1 MPQKIIV
8 FSTSFLDELI
18 THPSEEGQARRALE
32 EAAERNGLELEFR
45 CDRSPLVP
53 MTADELEGAA
63 AVIADLE
70 VYDAA
75 VLSAVGKNGGG
86 SLGLISR
93 YGVGY
98 NSVDVHA
105 AREAGIWVTNTP
117 GANSLPTAE
126 WAAATLLDIAG
137 RRIPHHAR
145 AGSGKLKAGPSR
157 LDISGK
163 TLGVIGTG
171 SVGKKVVELM
181 TGFRCR
187 VIAAEIKPDTEW
199 ARGHGVVYVG
209 LDTLC
214 SESDFI
220 TIHASGGDM
229 LIGPREVTLMKQT
242 AVLVNCARGVLTDNR
257 EIYSAV
263 KDGRLW
269 GYGIDE
275 VWEYEDLPLAGL
287 NISASPHVGSD
298 TDMGKVR
305 MQLMSAQAVI
315 DYVDGRRPE
324 FIVNP

>member
-8 FSTSFLDELI
+8 FSTSFLDELL
-18 THPSEEGQARRALE
+18 THPPEEGRARALLE
-32 EAAERNGLELEFR
+32 EAAERNNLELEFR
-45 CDRSPLVP
+45 CGRSPLVP
-53 MTADELEGAA
+53 MTTEELEGAT

-70 VYDAA
+70 VYDAS
-75 VLSAVGKNGGG
+75 VLSAVGVKNGG

-98 NSVDVHA
+98 NSVDIEA
-105 AREAGIWVTNTP
+105 AREAGILVANTP

-126 WAAATLLDIAG
+126 WAVATLLDIAG
-137 RRIPHHAR
+137 RRIPHHTR
-145 AGSGKLKAGPSR
+145 AGSGRLKAGPSR

-181 TGFRCR
+181 TGFHCR
-187 VIAAEIKPDTEW
+187 AIAAEIRPDTEW
-199 ARGHGVVYVG
+199 ARAHGVEYVD
-209 LDTLC
+209 LDTIC
-214 SESDFI
+214 SEADFI
-220 TIHASGGDM
+220 TIHASGGEM
-229 LIGPREVTLMKQT
+229 IIGPRELSLMKPT
-242 AVLVNCARGVLTDNR
+242 TVLVNCARGVLTDNR
-257 EIYSAV
+257 EIYTAV
-263 KDGRLW
+263 RDGRLW

-315 DYVDGRRPE
+315 DYVDGRQPE
-324 FIVNP
+324 FIVNL